1 MMRIIGFLLSLLFTA
16 GLIYVLDTRTV
27 IPAPLGKLLSPQEGL
42 WQNAEPV
49 NAGFDDELRFPELKG
64 KVEVFIDERLVP
76 HVFAED
82 DHDAYFVQGY
92 LHAKF
97 RLWQME
103 FQTHAAAGRISEI
116 IGDKAIS
123 YDRTQRRMGM
133 VYGAENA
140 LKEMEKDPQIKASI
154 DAYTAGVNAYIAT
167 LNSSELPVEYKL
179 LGYKPEKWSN
189 FKTALFTKA
198 MTNDLAGYDRDFEF
212 THALQVLGEEN
223 FRMLFPE
230 IADSLAPIIPKGT
243 PFSVPVNM
251 PEIPAKMDS
260 VYLHRTDSILFT
272 EEFKPNPANGSN
284 NWAVSGS
291 RTKSGR
297 PILSNDPHLRLS
309 LPAIW
314 FEMQLH
320 TPGFNSYGV
329 SFPGIPG
336 IVIGFNDNIAF
347 GFTNSGRDVKDYYDI
362 KFKDETRQE
371 YWFNNSWRP
380 SENRVEEIKV
390 KGAIS
395 VLDTVSYTVFGP
407 VMYDKSNEDVL
418 HDNRAYALRW
428 VAHDPSN
435 ILKMWHL
442 LNRAKNY
449 DDYLAAIKYFNVP
462 GQNMLFA
469 SKNGDIALWQQA
481 TFPLR
486 WKDQGLFVM
495 PGQDSSYMWKGF
507 IPQSENPHLI
517 NPEEGFI
524 SSANQRPVDAAY
536 PYFIPGSYD
545 VYRGIIINR
554 RLAAMQ
560 NVTPEDMMKLQNDNY
575 NVFAEYARPVLLKNI
590 DRSQLDQKELD
601 YLDIL
606 TVWNLRNDPL
616 EKAPTIF
623 INWWDSLQSEVF
635 TDELNQGSMPVLKP
649 EKFVLLEGL
658 LRDSAFKF
666 IDDISTNKKETLEEV
681 ITSAFKKAV
690 IKLREAEEQGKL
702 EWAKYKNTTVYHLL
716 RTGALPFARAGLLNG
731 GGTNIINATTHD
743 HGPSWRMVIHMTDE
757 IEAYAVY
764 PGGQQ
769 GNPGSRYYDN
779 FIDTWT
785 KGEYYRLWIM
795 TEKDKKDKKVKWKI
809 TFRS

>member
-1 MMRIIGFLLSLLFTA
+1 
-16 GLIYVLDTRTV
+16 
-27 IPAPLGKLLSPQEGL
+27 
-42 WQNAEPV
+42 
-49 NAGFDDELRFPELKG
+49 
-64 KVEVFIDERLVP
+64 
-76 HVFAED
+76 
-82 DHDAYFVQGY
+82 
-92 LHAKF
+92 
-97 RLWQME
+97 
-103 FQTHAAAGRISEI
+103 
-116 IGDKAIS
+116 
-123 YDRTQRRMGM
+123 
-133 VYGAENA
+133 
-140 LKEMEKDPQIKASI
+140 
-154 DAYTAGVNAYIAT
+154 
-167 LNSSELPVEYKL
+167 
-179 LGYKPEKWSN
+179 
-189 FKTALFTKA
+189 
-198 MTNDLAGYDRDFEF
+198 
-212 THALQVLGEEN
+212 
-223 FRMLFPE
+223 
-230 IADSLAPIIPKGT
+230 
-243 PFSVPVNM
+243 
-251 PEIPAKMDS
+251 
-260 VYLHRTDSILFT
+260 
-272 EEFKPNPANGSN
+272 
-284 NWAVSGS
+284 
-291 RTKSGR
+291 
-297 PILSNDPHLRLS
+297 
-309 LPAIW
+309 
-314 FEMQLH
+314 MQLH
-320 TPGFNSYGV
+320 TPGFNASGV

-390 KGAIS
+390 KGALT

-418 HDNRAYALRW
+418 QDNRAYALRW

-481 TFPLR
+481 AFPLR

-507 IPQSENPHLI
+507 IPQAENPHII
-517 NPEEGFI
+517 NPTEGYI
-524 SSANQRPVDAAY
+524 SSANQRPVDSTY

-554 RLAAMQ
+554 RLSAMQ

-575 NVFAEYARPVLLKNI
+575 NVFAEYGLPILLKYV
-590 DRSQLDQKELD
+590 DRSSLDEKDID
-601 YLDIL
+601 YLNII
-606 TVWNLRNDPL
+606 TKWNFKNDPK
-616 EKAPTIF
+616 EKGPTIF
-623 INWWDSLQSEVF
+623 INWWDSLQTEVF
-635 TDELNQGSMPVLKP
+635 TDELNQASMPVIKP

-666 IDDISTNKKETLEEV
+666 IDDIRTNKRETLEDV
-681 ITSAFKKAV
+681 VTSAFKKAG
-690 IKLREAEEQGKL
+690 IKLREAEKEGKL

-716 RTGALPFARAGLLNG
+716 RTGALPFARSGLLNG

-757 IEAYAVY
+757 IDAYAVY

-785 KGEYYRLWIM
+785 RGEYYRLWIM
-795 TEKDKKDKKVKWKI
+795 KEKDKNDKRVKWKI